1 MILRVDAPHDNGDGT
16 FTSPVDVVAIGSDM
30 SITIYYNNEVFGT
43 EAHVAMGIA
52 TKSLINTSSYTRQ
65 PRRLGELTFSNND
78 IELGKLPFSLQ
89 VEKDDGSSLATYTQK
104 GNSEAPLFLS
114 INGDKEG
121 KWFWPREGT
130 NIGLAYLQFS
140 IWANNQNSAT
150 NWYDSSN
157 TSSSQIIRW

>member
-1 MILRVDAPHDNGDGT
+1 MYRRH
-16 FTSPVDVVAIGSDM
+16 
-30 SITIYYNNEVFGT
+30 YHEVYPRDEEFGT

-52 TKSLINTSSYTRQ
+52 TKSFINTSSYTRQ
-65 PRRLGELTFSNND
+65 PRRLGELTFSNNNID
-78 IELGKLPFSLQ
+78 LGRLPFSVK
-89 VEKDDGSSLATYTQK
+89 VESSDGITSNTYTQK
-104 GNSEAPLFLS
+104 GNSEAPLFLA

-140 IWANNQNSAT
+140 IWANDQHSAT

-157 TSSSQIIRW
+157 TSASQIIRW